1 MTHFRPGLSP
11 NSKLYLGMN
20 DLMSATRKRLRVP
33 SGSCYVAVCVICP
46 LILRVVY
53 IAFAV
58 THLGLSLSLCNVSV
72 PCYSYTMNPPT
83 LRLLECSLLLT
94 LLLSPATAV
103 HHMKLPPVHWV
114 SRRNSDVPLKVTN
127 NCNEDIYPGIGTQAG
142 IGPDS
147 TGFLLRPG
155 TSKSQAVSA
164 DWNGRV
170 WARTNCSFNALG
182 TGPRTSGNQSAG
194 PACTTG
200 DCGGKVACGSTVS

>member
-1 MTHFRPGLSP
+1 M
-11 NSKLYLGMN
+11 
-20 DLMSATRKRLRVP
+20 
-33 SGSCYVAVCVICP
+33 
-46 LILRVVY
+46 VY
-53 IAFAV
+53 IAFPL
-58 THLGLSLSLCNVSV
+58 THLALYLPLPGVSV
-72 PCYSYTMNPPT
+72 PCYCYAMNPPT
-83 LRLLECSLLLT
+83 LQLLKCSLLLA

-114 SRRNSDVPLKVTN
+114 SKRNSDVPLRVTN

-155 TSKSQAVSA
+155 ASNAQTVSA

-170 WARTNCSFNALG
+170 WARTNCSFNAQG
-182 TGPRTSGNQSAG
+182 TGRGASGTGFNQSAG

>member
-1 MTHFRPGLSP
+1 VRPERGCAS
-11 NSKLYLGMN
+11 
-20 DLMSATRKRLRVP
+20 LRGP
-33 SGSCYVAVCVICP
+33 YYVAVCVICP

-58 THLGLSLSLCNVSV
+58 IHFTLSLSLCNVSG
-72 PCYSYTMNPPT
+72 PSYCYTMNPPT
-83 LRLLECSLLLT
+83 LRLLECSLLLA
-94 LLLSPATAV
+94 LLLSPATAA
-103 HHMKLPPVHWV
+103 HHMKLPPIHWV
-114 SRRNSDVPLKVTN
+114 SKRNSDVPLKVTN

-147 TGFLLRPG
+147 TGFLLQPG
-155 TSKSQAVSA
+155 ASKSQTVRA

-170 WARTNCSFNALG
+170 WARTNCSFNAQG
-182 TGPRTSGNQSAG
+182 TGPRTSSPGFNQSAG